1 MKALRVIIAVL
12 CFLLPEIISGQDF
25 RKLEDHEM
33 IQGQIDFA
41 KNFATDYFTALK
53 NGSSFQ
59 FEDEATNEVK
69 NQLTPEY
76 QKSIYNQLKTNLG
89 DFVSLEYSET
99 WTQSKNQDLN
109 IIRFK
114 SVFEKTSQ
122 QIEVRVVLN
131 KAGKIA
137 GFFITPWK
145 DSLN

>member
-1 MKALRVIIAVL
+1 MKALKAIIAVL
-12 CFLLPEIISGQDF
+12 CFSLPAITSGQDF

-33 IQGQIDFA
+33 IREQIDFA
-41 KNFATDYFTALK
+41 KSFASDYFAASK

-69 NQLTPEY
+69 TQLTPDY

-89 DFVSLEYSET
+89 DFVSLEYAET
-99 WTQSKNQDLN
+99 WTQSKNQDLK

-137 GFFITPWK
+137 GFFITPWR